1 MDPFE
6 DLILNDINEEYM
18 TDLEK
23 ETIYNE
29 CIYEDLSDLS

>member
-6 DLILNDINEEYM
+6 DLVLNDINEEYM

-23 ETIYNE
+23 ETIYE
-29 CIYEDLSDLS
+29 EYLFDEMF

>member
-1 MDPFE
+1 MDPLE

-23 ETIYNE
+23 EIVYNE
-29 CIYEDLSDLS
+29 CLFEEVKE